1 MIDKNIIPRKR
12 KRDRL
17 KFTNLNDLKKVLEK
31 EGYNISSDDEAFKN
45 ELSKIF
51 NEEKD
56 VIKNL
61 YIALEK
67 ADVTYKADNIEQ
79 LIDYIKSIM
88 LFENLHDRLCK
99 EIKKM
104 QSLIIDRVEYERIIT
119 TQDDVKD
126 LELIIEELSN
136 DIAKYMDN
144 EDKFKLIELENEIND
159 KHIYAKDI
167 ELLRKILLFN
177 NEPIEKYYNN
187 DTRVKTI
194 LIKIPI
200 KMSYG
205 YIKAKKGTV
214 EYYEHIKKNIPRMYR
229 LIKNMY
235 KYIKIYERKTGTFR
249 VNQSKALQDSINIAV
264 AVYEEKEFK
273 AISGSDEIEGFNKSP
288 LPEHAVFKSS
298 KVNNKGKL
306 GIGYNRVNDSEKKIF
321 EEIHRQIKENLLS
334 DKGSITLYSKWEP
347 CPSCY
352 LVINQ
357 FLKKHPNIN
366 IKVRYIKKY
375 GE

>member
-1 MIDKNIIPRKR
+1 MIDKNLPRKR

-17 KFTNLNDLKKVLEK
+17 KFTNLNDLKKVLKE
-31 EGYNISSDDEAFKN
+31 EGYNISGDDETLKN
-45 ELSKIF
+45 KLSEIF
-51 NEEKD
+51 NEEKY

-61 YIALEK
+61 YRSLEK
-67 ADVTYKADNIEQ
+67 ADITYKADNIEQ

-104 QSLIIDRVEYERIIT
+104 ESLIIDRVEYERIMT

-126 LELIIEELSN
+126 LELIIEQLSN
-136 DIAKYMDN
+136 NIAKHMDN
-144 EDKFKLIELENEIND
+144 EDRFRLVELENEIDDN
-159 KHIYAKDI
+159 HIYAKDI
-167 ELLRKILLFN
+167 ELLRKMILFN
-177 NEPIEKYYNN
+177 NEPIKQSYDN
-187 DTRVKTI
+187 DTKTKTI
-194 LIKIPI
+194 LIKIPTEI
-200 KMSYG
+200 SFA

-214 EYYEHIKKNIPRMYR
+214 EYYKHIKNNIPRMYR

-235 KYIKIYERKTGTFR
+235 KYIKIYERETGTFR

-273 AISGSDEIEGFNKSP
+273 AISGSDEIEGFHKSP

-334 DKGSITLYSKWEP
+334 DKGIITLYSKWEP

>member
-1 MIDKNIIPRKR
+1 MTDKNILPRKR

-17 KFTNLNDLKKVLEK
+17 KITNLNDLKRILKE
-31 EGYNISSDDEAFKN
+31 EGYNISAEDEVLKN
-45 ELSKIF
+45 ELSEIF
-51 NEEKD
+51 NEEKYI
-56 VIKNL
+56 IKNL
-61 YIALEK
+61 YMTLEK

-88 LFENLHDRLCK
+88 IFENLHDRLCK

-104 QSLIIDRVEYERIIT
+104 KLLIIDRVEYERIIT
-119 TQDDVKD
+119 TQDNVKD
-126 LELIIEELSN
+126 LELIIEKLSN
-136 DIAKYMDN
+136 NIAKHMEI
-144 EDKFKLIELENEIND
+144 EDEFRLVELENEIND
-159 KHIYAKDI
+159 KHIYAKDV
-167 ELLRKILLFN
+167 ELLRKMILFN
-177 NEPIEKYYNN
+177 NEPIKQSYNN
-187 DTRVKTI
+187 DTRTKTI
-194 LIKIPI
+194 LIKIPKEI
-200 KMSYG
+200 SYG
-205 YIKAKKGTV
+205 YIKAKKGSI

-235 KYIKIYERKTGTFR
+235 KYIEIYEKETGMFR

-264 AVYEEKEFK
+264 AVYDGKEFR
-273 AISGSDEIEGFNKSP
+273 AISGSDEIEGFYKSP
-288 LPEHAVFKSS
+288 LPEQAIFKSS

-321 EEIHRQIKENLLS
+321 EEIHRQIKNNLLS
-334 DKGSITLYSKWEP
+334 DKGTIMLYSKWEP

-366 IKVRYIKKY
+366 VKVRYIKKY

>member
-1 MIDKNIIPRKR
+1 MIDKNILPRKR

-17 KFTNLNDLKKVLEK
+17 KFTNLNDLRKILKE
-31 EGYNISSDDEAFKN
+31 EGYNISDDDETFKN

-51 NEEKD
+51 NEEKN
-56 VIKNL
+56 VIENL
-61 YIALEK
+61 YENLKK
-67 ADVTYKADNIEQ
+67 AEVTYKADNIEQ
-79 LIDYIKSIM
+79 FIDYIKSIM
-88 LFENLHDRLCK
+88 IFENLHDKLCK

-104 QSLIIDRVEYERIIT
+104 SSLIIDRVEYDRIIT

-136 DIAKYMDN
+136 NIAKHMEN
-144 EDKFKLIELENEIND
+144 EDKFRLVELENEIDDN
-159 KHIYAKDI
+159 HVYAKDI
-167 ELLRKILLFN
+167 ELLRKMILFN
-177 NEPIEKYYNN
+177 NEPIEQSYDN
-187 DTRVKTI
+187 DTRTKTI
-194 LIKIPI
+194 LIKIPTEI
-200 KMSYG
+200 SHG

-214 EYYEHIKKNIPRMYR
+214 EYYEHIKKNTPRMYR

-235 KYIKIYERKTGTFR
+235 KYIKIYEKETGTFR

-264 AVYEEKEFK
+264 AVYDGKEFK
-273 AISGSDEIEGFNKSP
+273 AISGSDEIEGFYKSP
-288 LPEHAVFKSS
+288 LQEEAVFKSS

-306 GIGYNRVNDSEKKIF
+306 GVGYNRVNDSEKKIF
-321 EEIHRQIKENLLS
+321 EEIHRQIKEKLLN

>member
-1 MIDKNIIPRKR
+1 MTDKNILPRKR

-17 KFTNLNDLKKVLEK
+17 KITNLNDLKRILKE
-31 EGYNISSDDEAFKN
+31 EGYNISGEDEVLKN
-45 ELSKIF
+45 ELSEIF
-51 NEEKD
+51 NEEKG
-56 VIKNL
+56 IIENL
-61 YIALEK
+61 YMTLEK

-88 LFENLHDRLCK
+88 IFETLHDRLCK

-104 QSLIIDRVEYERIIT
+104 KLLIIDRVEYERIIT
-119 TQDDVKD
+119 TQDNVKD
-126 LELIIEELSN
+126 LELIIEKLSN
-136 DIAKYMDN
+136 NIAKHMEI
-144 EDKFKLIELENEIND
+144 EDEFRLVELENEIND
-159 KHIYAKDI
+159 KHIYAKDV
-167 ELLRKILLFN
+167 ELLRKMILFN
-177 NEPIEKYYNN
+177 NEPIKQSYNN
-187 DTRVKTI
+187 DTRTKTI
-194 LIKIPI
+194 LIKIPKEI
-200 KMSYG
+200 SYG
-205 YIKAKKGTV
+205 YIKAKKGSI

-235 KYIKIYERKTGTFR
+235 KYIEIYEKETGMFR

-264 AVYEEKEFK
+264 AVYDGKEFR
-273 AISGSDEIEGFNKSP
+273 AISGSDEIEGFYKSP
-288 LPEHAVFKSS
+288 LPEQAVFKSS

-321 EEIHRQIKENLLS
+321 EEIHRQIKNNLLS
-334 DKGSITLYSKWEP
+334 DKGTIMLYSKWEP

-366 IKVRYIKKY
+366 VKVRYIKKY

>member
-1 MIDKNIIPRKR
+1 MIDRNLPRKR

-17 KFTNLNDLKKVLEK
+17 KFTNLNDLKKVLKE
-31 EGYNISSDDEAFKN
+31 EGYNISGDDETLKN
-45 ELSKIF
+45 KLSEIF
-51 NEEKD
+51 NEEKY

-61 YIALEK
+61 YRSLEK
-67 ADVTYKADNIEQ
+67 ADITYKADNIEQ

-104 QSLIIDRVEYERIIT
+104 ESLIIDRVEYERIMT
-119 TQDDVKD
+119 TQDDVRD
-126 LELIIEELSN
+126 LELIIEQLSN
-136 DIAKYMDN
+136 NIAKHMDN
-144 EDKFKLIELENEIND
+144 EDKFRLVELENEIDDN
-159 KHIYAKDI
+159 HIYAKDI
-167 ELLRKILLFN
+167 ELLRKMILFN
-177 NEPIEKYYNN
+177 NEPIKQSYDN
-187 DTRVKTI
+187 DTKTKTI
-194 LIKIPI
+194 LIKIPTEI
-200 KMSYG
+200 SFA

-214 EYYEHIKKNIPRMYR
+214 EYYKHIKNNIPRMYR

-235 KYIKIYERKTGTFR
+235 KYIKIYERETGTFR

-273 AISGSDEIEGFNKSP
+273 AISGSDEIEGFHKSP
-288 LPEHAVFKSS
+288 LSEHAVFKSS

-334 DKGSITLYSKWEP
+334 DKGIITLYSKWEP